1 MRTQTFKAKDVKSA
15 INLVNTEFGDKAI
28 ILSTK
33 KNNGLVEVEASDNDE
48 IILDHKKKI
57 EEKKNFSNVFLKE
70 LKTNSLKTN
79 INNENK
85 VSYLKNKD
93 FEVKNDNFENSSKEI
108 FEKIRDDIS
117 SLRKEMN
124 GMIVTDQSGISDEL
138 SHQTPIKLRQEK
150 FSPEIINKLNY
161 SFIGKNLEDGRVS
174 FFRELSRKLASN
186 DFSRLLKS
194 KNIFI
199 FGNSGSGKS
208 TLAAKLASY
217 LSDAKN
223 TKKIN
228 FFEVTNSS
236 TGHSDVLKSYSRVLG
251 FSLNDYKAFDFKNYT
266 DNDEWINIFDFSG
279 EMNFSIQKIK
289 EIKNSFPSFDFC
301 SILTVQSGSNSE
313 MINGITKKV
322 EDIRPMVAIT
332 KLDECWVGAEEFSSL
347 ALNNSRI
354 GMVTGTKVII
364 DSIIE
369 ANENALTKYM
379 KDNFENV

>member
-48 IILDHKKKI
+48 IISDHKKKI

-93 FEVKNDNFENSSKEI
+93 FEVKNDKFENSSKEI

-161 SFIGKNLEDGRVS
+161 SFIGKNLEDGRIS

>member
-48 IILDHKKKI
+48 IISDHKKKI

-93 FEVKNDNFENSSKEI
+93 FEVKNDNFQSSSKEI

>member
-48 IILDHKKKI
+48 IISDHKKKI

-93 FEVKNDNFENSSKEI
+93 FEGKNNNFENSSKEI

>member
-48 IILDHKKKI
+48 IISDHKKKI

-79 INNENK
+79 ISNKNK
-85 VSYLKNKD
+85 VSYLNNKD
-93 FEVKNDNFENSSKEI
+93 FELKNDNFQSSSKEI